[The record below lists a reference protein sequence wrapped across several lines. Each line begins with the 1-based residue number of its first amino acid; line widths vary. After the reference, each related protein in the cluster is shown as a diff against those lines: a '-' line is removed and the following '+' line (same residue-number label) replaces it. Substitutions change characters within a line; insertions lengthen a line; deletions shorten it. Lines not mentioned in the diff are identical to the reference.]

1 MGAIPDQLLVQ
12 GLSHNSSIVDIY
24 HTGFDDIQLTH
35 FRQMGPLVKAA
46 IESAIANVSII
57 VLLNGCFD
65 INPVLCPSTVV
76 LSRAQL
82 YGPEATP
89 RINTAVRD
97 SIRLYEDII
106 QD

>member
-65 INPVLCPSTVV
+65 INPV
-76 LSRAQL
+76 
-82 YGPEATP
+82 
-89 RINTAVRD
+89 
-97 SIRLYEDII
+97 
-106 QD
+106 